1 MKQDC
6 FFIKR
11 QKTLQNRNFKSERT
25 LYLEAQNPANSNAES
40 GKILRIMTT
49 YFSKKT
55 NILEITILYLTEFLS
70 NKTLGATM
78 SNLTEL
84 VSNRP
89 KTVQTT
95 MLRLARVFSK
105 TCKPVE
111 TSMLNPSK
119 FVVKSIKLCKQQ
131 CWI

>member
-1 MKQDC
+1 
-6 FFIKR
+6 
-11 QKTLQNRNFKSERT
+11 
-25 LYLEAQNPANSNAES
+25 
-40 GKILRIMTT
+40 
-49 YFSKKT
+49 
-55 NILEITILYLTEFLS
+55 
-70 NKTLGATM
+70 M

-119 FVVKSIKLCKQQ
+119 FLVKSIKLCKQQ

>member
-1 MKQDC
+1 
-6 FFIKR
+6 
-11 QKTLQNRNFKSERT
+11 
-25 LYLEAQNPANSNAES
+25 
-40 GKILRIMTT
+40 MTT

-55 NILEITILYLTEFLS
+55 NILEITILYLTAFLS

-111 TSMLNPSK
+111 TSILNPSK